1 MIDESFPSICIII
14 IIIIIFKVKKSSF
27 KRRPPS
33 LKVVFIGVLLKK
45 VQKQITEKSSRI
57 KSKNSE

>member
-1 MIDESFPSICIII
+1 MII
-14 IIIIIFKVKKSSF
+14 IIIIIFKVKKSSV

-33 LKVVFIGVLLKK
+33 LKVVFMGALLKK
-45 VQKQITEKSSRI
+45 VQKQITETSSRI

>member
-1 MIDESFPSICIII
+1 MIIKIII
-14 IIIIIFKVKKSSF
+14 KVKKSFF

-33 LKVVFIGVLLKK
+33 LKVVFMGVLLKK
-45 VQKQITEKSSRI
+45 VQKQITVKSSRI

>member
-1 MIDESFPSICIII
+1 MI

-33 LKVVFIGVLLKK
+33 LKVVFMRVLSKK